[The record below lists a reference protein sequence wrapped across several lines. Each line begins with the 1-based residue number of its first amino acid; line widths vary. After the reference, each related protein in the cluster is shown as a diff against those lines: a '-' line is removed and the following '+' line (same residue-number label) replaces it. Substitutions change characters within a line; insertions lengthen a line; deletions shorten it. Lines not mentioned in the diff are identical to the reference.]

1 MSCIPLDKICFH
13 WNPKS
18 RVFLFERTIT
28 FHLRLLCL
36 LPFHFQSK
44 IFSFHPEIVISLR
57 QANYMTW
64 KVHRLK
70 AFLRRQGFIVG
81 LLENILGHL
90 TEFWQEREA
99 YFSLHVLNTELL
111 QYEVHKEQNK
121 GLQCMVVTQ
130 VPSKE
135 YSRIMLTLAILGHIS
150 FSEPVLLNSP
160 WFP

>member
-1 MSCIPLDKICFH
+1 M
-13 WNPKS
+13 
-18 RVFLFERTIT
+18 
-28 FHLRLLCL
+28 
-36 LPFHFQSK
+36 
-44 IFSFHPEIVISLR
+44 
-57 QANYMTW
+57 
-64 KVHRLK
+64 HRLK

-130 VPSKE
+130 VPSNE
-135 YSRIMLTLAILGHIS
+135 YSDFML
-150 FSEPVLLNSP
+150 
-160 WFP
+160 